1 MISSIISWVRT
12 RPESEWIP
20 ITWEEEDYVGL
31 QVTILDFLLLKIF
44 QFLVE
49 DIVMLIKFPDK
60 IG

>member
-20 ITWEEEDYVGL
+20 IMWEEEDYVGL

-44 QFLVE
+44 EFLVE